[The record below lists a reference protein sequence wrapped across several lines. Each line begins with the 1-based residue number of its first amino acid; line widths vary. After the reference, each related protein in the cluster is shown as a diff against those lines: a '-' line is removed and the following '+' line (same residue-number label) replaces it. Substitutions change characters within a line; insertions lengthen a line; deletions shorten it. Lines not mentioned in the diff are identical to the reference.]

1 MATQRKKQSAPAA
14 RRRNGTGEAVGATT
28 MLREDHRSVEKL
40 FREFEAEESGDRKA
54 ELARR
59 ACNELVVHAML
70 EEEIFYPACREIE
83 ALAGALDEAQV
94 EHDTVKLL
102 IRDVLARSP
111 GDPYYDARV
120 KVLSEYVKHHV
131 AEEEKPDGG
140 VFAQARTARL
150 DMKALGER
158 LQARKAE
165 LMEQAESGRLP
176 APVPLSL
183 APSDTTDQDN
193 QEKPTMQRERD
204 RDRNGGRGSRADE
217 QERDEYGRFMRE
229 DDRESS
235 RGRGERTA
243 RMEEDD
249 DRRGSWSR
257 GRGGGY
263 QEREQEFQG
272 RFMSDDRRESE
283 GEGRGWHGDPR
294 GHAEAARRGWE
305 ERDDR
310 SSRSREDEG
319 SWRGR
324 DDDRSRRGREEDD
337 DRRGSQQGRGEGQ
350 GEGRGWHGDPRGHA
364 EAARRGWEERDDRS
378 SRSREDEGSWR
389 SREDDRSRRGREEDD
404 DRRGSQQGRGEGR
417 GWHGDPEG
425 HAEAARRRWEDQ
437 GGSRSSRGRDDD
449 DRRGSRSGR

>member
-1 MATQRKKQSAPAA
+1 MATQRNKQSASTA
-14 RRRNGTGEAVGATT
+14 RRRSGASEGAGATT
-28 MLREDHRSVEKL
+28 MLRADHRSVEKL
-40 FREFEAEESGDRKA
+40 FRQFEAEESADQKA

-70 EEEIFYPACREIE
+70 EEEIFYPACRGIE
-83 ALAGALDEAQV
+83 GLDDALDEAQV

-120 KVLSEYVKHHV
+120 KVLAEYVKHHV
-131 AEEEKPDGG
+131 AEEEKPDHG

-150 DMKALGER
+150 DMKELGER

-176 APVPLSL
+176 PPVPRSL
-183 APSDTTDQDN
+183 ASSETTDQGN
-193 QEKPTMQRERD
+193 QEKPTMQRERE

-235 RGRGERTA
+235 RGRGERSA
-243 RMEEDD
+243 RTEDDD

-263 QEREQEFQG
+263 QEREQAFEG
-272 RFMSDDRRESE
+272 RFMSDDRRISE
-283 GEGRGWHGDPR
+283 REG
-294 GHAEAARRGWE
+294 
-305 ERDDR
+305 
-310 SSRSREDEG
+310 
-319 SWRGR
+319 
-324 DDDRSRRGREEDD
+324 
-337 DRRGSQQGRGEGQ
+337 GQ
-350 GEGRGWHGDPRGHA
+350 GEGRGW
-364 EAARRGWEERDDRS
+364 ERDDRS
-378 SRSREDEGSWR
+378 ARSREDEGSWR
-389 SREDDRSRRGREEDD
+389 SRDDDRFRRGREDDD
-404 DRRGSQQGRGEGR
+404 DRRGGSRERSEGRGWHGDPQGHAEAARRGGEERDDRSSRSRDDERSSWRGREDDDDRRGTQQGRGEGR

-437 GGSRSSRGRDDD
+437 GGSRSSRGRDED
-449 DRRGSRSGR
+449 DRRGPRSGR

>member
-1 MATQRKKQSAPAA
+1 
-14 RRRNGTGEAVGATT
+14 
-28 MLREDHRSVEKL
+28 MLRADHRSVEKL
-40 FREFEAEESGDRKA
+40 FRQFEAEEFGERKA

-59 ACNELVVHAML
+59 ACNELVVHTML
-70 EEEIFYPACREIE
+70 EEEIFYPACRGIE
-83 ALAGALDEAQV
+83 GLGDALDEAQV
-94 EHDTVKLL
+94 EHDTIKLL

-120 KVLSEYVKHHV
+120 RVLSEYVKHHV

-150 DMKALGER
+150 DMKELGER
-158 LQARKAE
+158 LQVRKAE

-176 APVPLSL
+176 PPVPRSL
-183 APSDTTDQDN
+183 ASSETTDQGN
-193 QEKPTMQRERD
+193 QEISTMQRERE

-235 RGRGERTA
+235 RGRGERSA
-243 RMEEDD
+243 RPEDDD

-272 RFMSDDRRESE
+272 RFMSDDRRDRE
-283 GEGRGWHGDPR
+283 GGQSEGRGWHGDPQR
-294 GHAEAARRGWE
+294 PAESARRGWE

-310 SSRSREDEG
+310 SSRSSREDER
-319 SWRGR
+319 SLWRSR
-324 DDDRSRRGREEDD
+324 DDDD
-337 DRRGSQQGRGEGQ
+337 DRRGL
-350 GEGRGWHGDPRGHA
+350 
-364 EAARRGWEERDDRS
+364 
-378 SRSREDEGSWR
+378 
-389 SREDDRSRRGREEDD
+389 
-404 DRRGSQQGRGEGR
+404 QGRGEGR